1 MREMTAE
8 GHTGELRK
16 YGAKRDF
23 ARTPEPAPTKT
34 KAARGG
40 EAKRGAVKRGKA
52 KTRFVVHEHHA
63 RRLHWDLRLEHEG
76 ALMSWAVPNGIPQD
90 PSENRK
96 AIHVEDHPLSYIDFE
111 GEIPHGNYGA
121 GRVLIW
127 DRGSYEFEKFED
139 GKLVVVFRGKRLRGR
154 FALFRAGREEKDWM
168 IHRMDPP
175 AKERVQMPRRLSAML
190 ATAAALPRRDEG
202 WAYEVKWDG
211 VRALTYWQP
220 GRMRIESRNLNDISS
235 RYPELR
241 ALGRQ
246 LGAREALLDGEI
258 VAFDQ
263 DGKPSFERLQR
274 RMHVTSESV
283 IRRLASEHPVIYEI
297 FDLLYLDGRSTLALS
312 YRERRALLA
321 ELKLEGVAWQTPAYH
336 VGSGRDF
343 FAVTAE
349 HGLEGVLAKRLDS
362 TYRPG
367 ERGGDWLKVKNV
379 NRQELVIGGWLPGSG
394 RRRGQ
399 LGALLM
405 GYQEE
410 EGDRQVL
417 RYAGRVGT
425 GFDEDELGRLGE
437 ELAARKRLSSPFAKR
452 GVQPPRE
459 ARFVEPEL
467 VAEIEFSHWTRQRI
481 LRHSAYKG
489 LRSDKPATEVFEES
503 PAESSRASK
512 VLEES
517 PAEPSCAYRVLHET
531 KRHTEIE
538 AQGRTLR
545 LSNREK
551 VLYPRTGFTKGQLID
566 FYAALAP
573 VVLGHL
579 AGRPLTFKRYPD
591 GVDGEYFYEKRC
603 PSHRPDWVQT
613 AAIWSERQE
622 TPIDYCLVEDLP
634 TLIWIANLADIE
646 LHTSLSLA
654 RDMETPTGLVFDLDP
669 GEGAGLRACC
679 RVALAIKELFDA
691 FALQTFVKTSGLKGM
706 QVYVPLN
713 TPISYEQTKPFARAV
728 AELLAK
734 KHPELVVSRMTR
746 NARGGKVLIDWSQ
759 NDPHKT
765 TVCVYSLR
773 AQERPTVSTPLSWEE
788 VGRGSRR
795 RSEPQLSL
803 EPAALLERVASEGD
817 LFALMLGLTQTLPAL
832 SGQEAAR
839 SRAGEGAARSPS
851 GKEEVA
857 RSLADRKAARFY
869 EASGGGSSR
878 AGGKPKDNG
887 GVQMPPR
894 GVKKGSKRERQYEHI
909 KDSERERGASEGR
922 AEEIAARTANKERA
936 RSGESRTRSRTSTKD
951 ISSSRRGGLR
961 SGKPGPRGRTR
972 EQLYQ
977 EARKLG
983 VEGRS
988 SMNKAQ
994 LQRAVDAK
1002 KS

>member
-1 MREMTAE
+1 MDPRWCVRGGEGNYHAGEVTAE
-8 GHTGELRK
+8 ARNGELRQ
-16 YGAKRDF
+16 YRAKRDF
-23 ARTPEPAPTKT
+23 ARTPEPPPAKAKASRARTARAGKT
-34 KAARGG
+34 
-40 EAKRGAVKRGKA
+40 

-63 RRLHWDLRLEHEG
+63 RRLHWDLRLEREG

-111 GEIPHGNYGA
+111 GEIPQGSYGA

-127 DRGSYEFEKFED
+127 DRGGYECEKFED
-139 GKLVVVFRGKRLRGR
+139 GKLVVVFHGERLRGR
-154 FALFRAGREEKDWM
+154 YALFRAGTEERDWM

-175 AKERVQMPRRLSAML
+175 VGEREQMPQRLRPML
-190 ATAAALPRRDEG
+190 ATADVLPRQDEG
-202 WAYEVKWDG
+202 WAFEVKWDG
-211 VRALTYWQP
+211 VRALTYWRP
-220 GRMRIESRNLNDISS
+220 GRLRIESRNLNDVSS

-246 LGAREALLDGEI
+246 LGAREAILDGEI
-258 VAFDQ
+258 VAFDEH
-263 DGKPSFERLQR
+263 GKPSFERLQH

-297 FDLLYLDGRSTLALS
+297 FDLLYLDGRSTMALP

-321 ELKLEGVAWQTPAYH
+321 ELNLNGAAWQTPAYH

-343 FAVTAE
+343 LAATAD

-362 TYRPG
+362 PYRPG

-379 NRQELVIGGWLPGSG
+379 HRQELVIGGWLPGSG
-394 RRRGQ
+394 RRSGQ
-399 LGALLM
+399 IGALLM
-405 GYQEE
+405 GYREAE
-410 EGDRQVL
+410 EGGRQAL

-425 GFDEDELGRLGE
+425 GFDEDELMRLGE
-437 ELAARKRLSSPFAKR
+437 ELASRKRRSSPFAKR
-452 GVQPPRE
+452 GVQPPRG

-489 LRSDKPATEVFEES
+489 LRSDKPASEVLV
-503 PAESSRASK
+503 ESSAAP
-512 VLEES
+512 
-517 PAEPSCAYRVLHET
+517 PAPPFSYRVLHET
-531 KRHTEIE
+531 KRHTKIE

-591 GVDGEYFYEKRC
+591 GVEGEYFYEKRC
-603 PSHRPDWVQT
+603 PAHRPEWVQT
-613 AAIWSERQE
+613 ATIWSKRQD
-622 TPIDYCLVEDLP
+622 TPIEYCLVEDLP

-646 LHTSLSLA
+646 LHTSLSRA
-654 RDMETPTGLVFDLDP
+654 HHMETPTALVFDLDP

-679 RVALAIKELFDA
+679 RVALAIRELFAA
-691 FALQTFVKTSGLKGM
+691 FALQALVKTSGAKGL

-728 AELLAK
+728 AELLEK
-734 KHPELVVSRMTR
+734 EHPELVVSRMTR
-746 NARGGKVLIDWSQ
+746 SVRAGRVLIDWSQ

-773 AQERPTVSTPLSWEE
+773 ASERPITSTPLTWEE
-788 VGRGSRR
+788 VERGSRR

-817 LFALMLGLTQTLPAL
+817 LFAPMLSLTQTLPEL
-832 SGQEAAR
+832 S
-839 SRAGEGAARSPS
+839 SDAG
-851 GKEEVA
+851 K
-857 RSLADRKAARFY
+857 
-869 EASGGGSSR
+869 R
-878 AGGKPKDNG
+878 AGG
-887 GVQMPPR
+887 
-894 GVKKGSKRERQYEHI
+894 
-909 KDSERERGASEGR
+909 
-922 AEEIAARTANKERA
+922 
-936 RSGESRTRSRTSTKD
+936 
-951 ISSSRRGGLR
+951 RR
-961 SGKPGPRGRTR
+961 
-972 EQLYQ
+972 
-977 EARKLG
+977 
-983 VEGRS
+983 
-988 SMNKAQ
+988 
-994 LQRAVDAK
+994 
-1002 KS
+1002 